1 MTSVSFIIP
10 THNRPAELA
19 RTLNKLDALDIDDA
33 CAEVIIA
40 DNCSDKPESANCSL
54 ATHIIRLD
62 VNLGA
67 AARNR
72 AADRAQGDW
81 LVMLDDDSSPLDGPG
96 MLAALEGA
104 PDDAAVVMADI
115 HLDNGRGRERGGL
128 PEVFIGCGVAI
139 RREAF
144 MDAGGYDHRFGYYAE
159 EYDLAARLL
168 LAGERVVFDPRFV
181 VEHRKVAAGRDM
193 NLIFERLVRNN
204 AWVAQRYAPDA
215 QRRALLRRDRA
226 RYRSIAGKEHATA
239 GFARGLTDL
248 RRTLRAQIRS
258 PMSEYL
264 FDRFTGLAHAR
275 EALAAA
281 QAATGFDRACIIE
294 PGKNAEVIEHALLE
308 LGVELVDD
316 WRDAEGAVPGSMS
329 PGPMSDAAQ
338 VWAKS
343 HPAGPR
349 AVCPWLSAHALVDAS
364 QQQAA

>member
-226 RYRSIAGKEHATA
+226 RYRSIAGKEHAPA
-239 GFARGLTDL
+239 GFALERGG
-248 RRTLRAQIRS
+248 
-258 PMSEYL
+258 E
-264 FDRFTGLAHAR
+264 G
-275 EALAAA
+275 
-281 QAATGFDRACIIE
+281 
-294 PGKNAEVIEHALLE
+294 
-308 LGVELVDD
+308 VDD
-316 WRDAEGAVPGSMS
+316 GRDAEGAVPGSMS